1 MLPAEAPALKIQ
13 ATLAAAEA
21 GGNGSI
27 KVDEEGGVKA
37 TEPKTRLIA
46 PLISILIAGRS
57 SDNDGDRIGKAH
69 DSNVGGRTLGGG
81 SGFGLLGAAA
91 AQSSPIVGTALG
103 YYGAAWS
110 VYSNIIARGAEVE
123 FGKNAAM
130 DIRFGGRKSLP
141 ASKFRSQSAHATSTA
156 GY

>member
-1 MLPAEAPALKIQ
+1 VLKTQ
-13 ATLAAAEA
+13 ATLAAAES
-21 GGNGSI
+21 GGNTAI

-46 PLISILIAGRS
+46 PLISVLIASRA
-57 SDNDGDRIGKAH
+57 SDNDEGRRIGRTN
-69 DSNVGGRTLGGG
+69 DSNVGGRTLGGV

-91 AQSSPIVGTALG
+91 AQSSPIVGAALG
-103 YYGAAWS
+103 YYGMAWS

-130 DIRFGGRKSLP
+130 DIRFGGRKAVP
-141 ASKFRSQSAHATSTA
+141 ASKFKSDPVHTASRSGS
-156 GY
+156 